1 MLTSAFDVDRPNVS
15 RQSEDIKPVSSPVKA
30 SNRNQKEKLNFLSSN
45 IGTLQGANANQFYH
59 KPTGNGEV
67 IDLILSGMGENMDVT
82 AIKKI
87 AKVKHVISANVD
99 TDNLKG
105 TCKGTGR
112 ISIRLNDGEDKET
125 IR

>member
-1 MLTSAFDVDRPNVS
+1 VKGSNKNQSA
-15 RQSEDIKPVSSPVKA
+15 
-30 SNRNQKEKLNFLSSN
+30 KLNFLSSN
-45 IGTLQGANANQFYH
+45 IDTLQGANANQFYH
-59 KPTGNGEV
+59 KPTGTGEV
-67 IDLILSGMGENMDVT
+67 IDLILSGMGEDMNVA

-99 TDNLKG
+99 TDQIKG

-112 ISIRLNDGEDKET
+112 ISIRLNDGEDKES